1 MYVSVLEKFVRLN
14 IDMMPR
20 MDGVVDIRDHDL
32 TTLMEGVHSREA
44 LEMVREHI
52 LAVMGPTQMVP
63 SQVPVRMSK
72 LQMAQVY
79 ATSVM
84 FGYFL
89 RRVDRRFQLEKAL
102 GTLSLYN
109 KDKSDDDPV
118 AKLERLFS
126 QAGSEDPNADPDAA
140 PTVNDTVEEEGE
152 QQKEESKQEPKV
164 LKQYVEQFD
173 QQTMLETS
181 RLVSIEGAALV
192 ERQTTA
198 LFGDVK
204 KLQQDMQE
212 AVGQDFISLEELM
225 KRVQQAVMEQRVST
239 ITMSVGT
246 QRRAVLEAVAF
257 GTFLRD
263 VENWVQEDYD
273 LLTPL
278 PPPKNL
284 GPGGLGGPGGMP
296 PGGPLDPPRGT
307 LM

>member
-152 QQKEESKQEPKV
+152 KQKEESEEHTSELQSRIRISYAV
-164 LKQYVEQFD
+164 FCLK
-173 QQTMLETS
+173 
-181 RLVSIEGAALV
+181 
-192 ERQTTA
+192 
-198 LFGDVK
+198 K
-204 KLQQDMQE
+204 KK
-212 AVGQDFISLEELM
+212 
-225 KRVQQAVMEQRVST
+225 KRT
-239 ITMSVGT
+239 
-246 QRRAVLEAVAF
+246 
-257 GTFLRD
+257 
-263 VENWVQEDYD
+263 
-273 LLTPL
+273 
-278 PPPKNL
+278 
-284 GPGGLGGPGGMP
+284 
-296 PGGPLDPPRGT
+296 
-307 LM
+307 